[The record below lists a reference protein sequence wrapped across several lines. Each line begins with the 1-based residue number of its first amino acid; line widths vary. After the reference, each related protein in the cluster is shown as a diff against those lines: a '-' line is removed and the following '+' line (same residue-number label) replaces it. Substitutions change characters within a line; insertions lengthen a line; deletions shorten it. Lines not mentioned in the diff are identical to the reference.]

1 MTNHDDDETIAGRIS
16 RILADKIVTGAL
28 LPGSKLK
35 QDYLA
40 EEFGSSHVP
49 VREALRRLEAQGLAV
64 REPRRGVRVASFD
77 LAQVQEVARMR
88 AALEVLALRNAAPH
102 LTPTILDQ
110 AECAT
115 LDGDAATDVATWQA
129 ANRRFHQLILAPCR
143 MPRLLVA
150 IDDLHAASARFLFA
164 SWSSGWVTPKDKDHR
179 SILTHLREQ
188 KAEQAVT
195 VLDRHVQR
203 IGHRPKESAAAPE
216 RFAIVG

>member
-1 MTNHDDDETIAGRIS
+1 MSNHDDETIAGRIS

-35 QDYLA
+35 QDHLA

-110 AECAT
+110 AERAT
-115 LDGDAATDVATWQA
+115 LDGDTATDITTWQA
-129 ANRRFHQLILAPCR
+129 ATGAS
-143 MPRLLVA
+143 
-150 IDDLHAASARFLFA
+150 ID
-164 SWSSGWVTPKDKDHR
+164 
-179 SILTHLREQ
+179 
-188 KAEQAVT
+188 
-195 VLDRHVQR
+195 
-203 IGHRPKESAAAPE
+203 
-216 RFAIVG
+216 